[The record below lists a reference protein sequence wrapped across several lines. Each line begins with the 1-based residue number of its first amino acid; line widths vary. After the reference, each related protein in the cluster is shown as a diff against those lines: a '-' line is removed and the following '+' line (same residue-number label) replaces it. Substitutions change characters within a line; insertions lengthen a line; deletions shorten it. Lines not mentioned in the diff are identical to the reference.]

1 MVEDLVYIY
10 QSTASRKG
18 QGEEGLG
25 WGSSKQE
32 QATME
37 VVRES
42 DKVGNE
48 DIYPCS
54 LPSTN
59 EQGVRDLTIVAA
71 GQVCQRRQHTSVM
84 NT

>member
-1 MVEDLVYIY
+1 
-10 QSTASRKG
+10 
-18 QGEEGLG
+18 
-25 WGSSKQE
+25 
-32 QATME
+32 ME
-37 VVRES
+37 VVRKNG
-42 DKVGNE
+42 KVGSE

-54 LPSTN
+54 LPSTD